1 MRVTKFC
8 QMPLPETRP
17 AGMTAQRVTQ
27 ESSWAVIMP
36 ISDTTY
42 FGTSL
47 EKVSSCLPI
56 SNLGLQTHSQVGF
69 NLPLT
74 LNAGKLKVLAR

>member
-1 MRVTKFC
+1 M
-8 QMPLPETRP
+8 
-17 AGMTAQRVTQ
+17 Q
-27 ESSWAVIMP
+27 ESSWVVIMP

-56 SNLGLQTHSQVGF
+56 YNLGLQIHSQAGF

-74 LNAGKLKVLAR
+74 LSAGKLKMLARWVSNSK